1 MCVNVYRTR
10 YWNISSVSHLQTLMF
25 YYDKNVIQSFK
36 VFRLQKKIRDNLV
49 SCSLYKIYRHH
60 AAGTFSCS
68 RARCY
73 TCSFLNSAI
82 SISGPKSNSIIQH
95 NFTCTSFYII
105 YCISCSYSEFHA
117 SKHRLYIAWL
127 LLNMQRPVSR
137 LTNLFAWK
145 VSSFFFRSQTC
156 FDRKKE
162 RNAHYLENAHQT
174 TIRHLQRQHMTA
186 NTFKGR

>member
-36 VFRLQKKIRDNLV
+36 VFLIQNLPTTV
-49 SCSLYKIYRHH
+49 
-60 AAGTFSCS
+60 GTFSRS
-68 RARCY
+68 RLRCY